1 MDKLRLYDLSNR
13 TKLRFSGRQALW
25 FLDQLVTNQVIE
37 LRAGRSADA
46 LLLTPKGR
54 IVAMMRIGSTEE
66 GALVDFE
73 PGEKEDVYDFFSR
86 RVFATKVTISDV
98 TDEFA
103 LWRVFGDP
111 RTIFQTVGAES
122 PEPGE
127 GEAINALFEGGYV
140 ATLPEPMTGCVDVW
154 VRSEAAD
161 EVRDR
166 LQADQLSGDEY
177 TSIRVSRGLPAF
189 AVDLADGHLPQEAA
203 LERAVHFEKGCYL
216 GQESVAMAQRGRVKK
231 RLRHLE
237 FDGAART
244 GEVQFDGQPAGTVT
258 SAAGGFG
265 IGMVKATVP
274 VDGEVTVSGDGA
286 TVLAVVHTLPG
297 TVEGPSVPSAR
308 ELRERLKGAA
318 GR

>member
-13 TKLRFSGRQALW
+13 TKLRFSGRQAGW

-37 LRAGRSADA
+37 LPAGQCADA

-54 IVAMMRIGSTEE
+54 IVAMMRIASTEE
-66 GALVDFE
+66 GEFVDFE

-111 RTIFQTVGAES
+111 RTVFAIVGAEW

-127 GEAINALFEGGYV
+127 SVAINAPFEGGYV

-154 VRSEAAD
+154 ARSEAAG
-161 EVRDR
+161 ELRDK
-166 LQADQLSGDEY
+166 LQGAELSGDEY
-177 TSIRVSRGLPAF
+177 DSIRVSRGLPAF
-189 AVDLADGHLPQEAA
+189 AVDLADGYLPQEAA
-203 LERAVHFEKGCYL
+203 LERAVHFKKGCYL
-216 GQESVAMAQRGRVKK
+216 GQESVAMAQRGKVKR
-231 RLRHLE
+231 RLRQLE
-237 FDGAART
+237 FDGTALL

-274 VDGEVTVSGDGA
+274 VDGEITVSGDGA
-286 TVLAVVHTLPG
+286 TTRAVVHTLPG